1 MKTSNRQS
9 IVFLFLLLLFIHPS
23 YAINFS
29 SGITPIKNDKKYHWW
44 IENST
49 SCAVDIK
56 VWISSADDLSNNNSY
71 IKKMVLNEK
80 KRTVITVLERQI
92 ITFKEPWLNIIQKS
106 NVCNSTRLTRFKL
119 NI

>member
-9 IVFLFLLLLFIHPS
+9 IVFIVFLMLFPHPS

-29 SGITPIKNDKKYHWW
+29 SGITPTKNNKKYHWW

-49 SCAVDIK
+49 SCAADIK
-56 VWISSADDLSNNNSY
+56 IWISSADDLSNNNSY

-80 KRTVITVLERQI
+80 ERTVITVLEHQI
-92 ITFKEPWLNIIQKS
+92 IAFKEPWLNIIQKS
-106 NVCNSTRLTRFKL
+106 NACHSTRLTRFKL